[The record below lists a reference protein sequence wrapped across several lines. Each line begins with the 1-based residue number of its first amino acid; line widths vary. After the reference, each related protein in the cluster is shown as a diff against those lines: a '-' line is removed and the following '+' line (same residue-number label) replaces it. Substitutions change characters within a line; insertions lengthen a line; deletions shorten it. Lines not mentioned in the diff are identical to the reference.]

1 LYAQPQAL
9 ANEPVARSNVFLLSA
24 VSKRL
29 IEGVGRMTAVAEIVQ
44 FLDEFAPLTLAAD
57 WDNVGLLL
65 GERGQDV
72 HRVMTCL
79 T

>member
-1 LYAQPQAL
+1 
-9 ANEPVARSNVFLLSA
+9 
-24 VSKRL
+24 
-29 IEGVGRMTAVAEIVQ
+29 MTAVAEIVQ